1 MIMNKLIRLT
11 IFAFIPLLITG
22 CKPKPNGGSI
32 TFTADLIG
40 DTPIEEEKTFTYKG
54 HTFIY
59 YNVYNDGNGNFV
71 MANNDSYIA
80 NNDIQ
85 FGLRVKSAYVYTVP
99 EDGGEPV
106 WIEPSVHNKNGGYY
120 DYAIQVFGFQIRGIG
135 LNISMNYTDINIGTI
150 THWC

>member
-1 MIMNKLIRLT
+1 MKKV
-11 IFAFIPLLITG
+11 FPLLLLPIVSCLLAG
-22 CKPKPNGGSI
+22 CQPKPNGGSI

-40 DTPIEEEKTFTYKG
+40 DTPVEEDKTFTYKG

-71 MANNDSYIA
+71 MANNASYIA

-85 FGLRVKSAYVYTVP
+85 FGLRVKSAFVYTVP
-99 EDGGEPV
+99 EDGSEPV
-106 WIEPSVHNKNGGYY
+106 WIEPSVHNKNSGYY
-120 DYAIQVFGFQIRGIG
+120 DYAIQVFGFQIRGVG
-135 LNISMNYTDINIGTI
+135 LNISMNYTDINIGKI